1 MKRRRTTS
9 ADIDNIITED
19 FLYNRFKLLA
29 VNMFKYEGLDDLN
42 IEERHIE
49 NLLFDLGDNIWF
61 TDPDYGLMCLKGM
74 GKGCN
79 VYDEPTSY
87 IVSGFNYSKEIPA
100 DQCVRMENNKLR
112 MPTADVVKYF
122 VNQLYEVVR
131 TRDTNV
137 KTLKLPFMMWTN
149 DTKVL
154 TAKELINQINNNAYV
169 VVADPRIIEKDSLQ
183 VIQTG
188 AKPFTNELTDL
199 YHDILNEALT
209 YLGINNANT
218 DKRERL
224 NGDEVNANNQL
235 IECCAQM
242 FLESR
247 QRAVEKINKMFGTN
261 ISVELRKPIIEGGE
275 GYEIEPVSEH
285 TTSDEQPN
293 D

>member
-9 ADIDNIITED
+9 ADVENILTED
-19 FLYNRFKLLA
+19 FLYKRFKLLA
-29 VNMFKYEGLDDLN
+29 VNMFEYEGLDDLN
-42 IEERHIE
+42 IDERHIE

-61 TDPDYGLMCLKGM
+61 EDSDYGVMCLQGQ
-74 GKGCN
+74 GKGVN
-79 VYDEPTSY
+79 VYNEPTSFL
-87 IVSGFNYSKEIPA
+87 VTGFNYSKEVPA
-100 DQCVRMENNKLR
+100 DKCVRMENNKLR
-112 MPTADVVKYF
+112 MPTADVIKYF
-122 VNQLYEVVR
+122 VNQLYEIVR

-137 KTLKLPFMMWTN
+137 KTLKMPFVMWTN
-149 DTKVL
+149 DSKVL
-154 TAKELINQINNNAYV
+154 SAKEMIKQINDNAFV
-169 VVADPRIIEKDSLQ
+169 VVADPRIMEKDCLQ

-199 YHDILNEALT
+199 YHDVLNEALT

-247 QRAVEKINKMFGTN
+247 QRAVKKINDMFGTN
-261 ISVELRKPIIEGGE
+261 ISVKLRQPIDQGGE
-275 GYEIEPVSEH
+275 GDEIKLLEEH
-285 TTSDEQPN
+285 PAGNEQPN
-293 D
+293 N